1 MNKHFTATAAILE
14 DLFDASSDKFNTDRA
29 WEVVNA
35 LNTEQKVVPTTVSF
49 TNTLLQFEPE
59 GRSGKLPP
67 FVEIGVNEIQH
78 FYQFARYDNCVVI
91 AIHGRE
97 KPPHYQALA
106 FEDSQTAINFCECL
120 RLVMPG
126 NQMPKP
132 LRKRPVKT
140 LPANNKVSDKKD
152 LGYDE
157 QVERSEQLY
166 AEAAWFLEN
175 GYPVASRKIQPKH
188 IPSQQETD
196 GGISKLAKKSAAL
209 LSSRQ
214 LQPNFIDNE
223 SPDFAAMLRARRER
237 TKASREPVP
246 RSVCA
251 LCASELQ
258 PELCEHCAHRVI
270 VDRPQRLVKSRNK
283 SMQRREFSTRMF
295 QQSPENTKT
304 LRIQQLNGVNSQ
316 NYPRL
321 QAQRAVQRSKSTRNG
336 QSYLPTSVEEVPPAT
351 FSTRSQS
358 ARRVGTHRA
367 YSRDA
372 TYSNRRAERQHQMST
387 GCVGTQ
393 DMAYSDYTRGRSY
406 QRHRSQER
414 RRKED
419 GHVLYI
425 WKGDRQEPV
434 WRYSSEESFTSS
446 SNSNEF
452 RRYRIQQRPM

>member
-1 MNKHFTATAAILE
+1 MNTHFTATAAILE

-29 WEVVNA
+29 WEVVSA
-35 LNTEQKVVPTTVSF
+35 LNTEQKVVPTTVNF

-59 GRSGKLPP
+59 GKSGKLPP

-126 NQMPKP
+126 NQLPKP
-132 LRKRPVKT
+132 LQKRPVKT

-175 GYPVASRKIQPKH
+175 GYPVASRKIQPRH
-188 IPSQQETD
+188 IYSQPETD
-196 GGISKLAKKSAAL
+196 EATSKLEKKSAAL
-209 LSSRQ
+209 LSTRQ
-214 LQPNFIDNE
+214 LQPNFIDSE
-223 SPDFAAMLRARRER
+223 SPDFATMLRARRER
-237 TKASREPVP
+237 SKARREPVP
-246 RSVCA
+246 RSICA

-258 PELCEHCAHRVI
+258 PELCEHCAHRVY
-270 VDRPQRLVKSRNK
+270 VDRPQRLVKSRSK

-295 QQSPENTKT
+295 QQSSENTKA
-304 LRIQQLNGVNSQ
+304 LRIQQLNGVGSQ
-316 NYPRL
+316 NYQRM
-321 QAQRAVQRSKSTRNG
+321 QAQRAAQRFKSARNG
-336 QSYLPTSVEEVPPAT
+336 QSYLTTSVEDVPPAT

-358 ARRVGTHRA
+358 ARRVGAHRA

-372 TYSNRRAERQHQMST
+372 TFNSKRAERQHQMET
-387 GCVGTQ
+387 GCVGTE
-393 DMAYSDYTRGRSY
+393 DMTYSDCTRSRSY

-414 RRKED
+414 RRKD
-419 GHVLYI
+419 NGHVLYI

-434 WRYSSEESFTSS
+434 WRYSSEESLTDS

-452 RRYRIQQRPM
+452 RRYQIRQRPM